1 MLGTITLRLYIN
13 WGILVLHG
21 ESATSIT
28 NTQKLLNCHTT
39 CCREL
44 VVGVE
49 MWKMIYVGI
58 PTDSRKIYWD
68 ISIRILF
75 KPKFYISRN

>member
-1 MLGTITLRLYIN
+1 MLPFEEGHFMLGTITLRLYIN

-39 CCREL
+39 PCCREL

-49 MWKMIYVGI
+49 NDLQM
-58 PTDSRKIYWD
+58 
-68 ISIRILF
+68 
-75 KPKFYISRN
+75 